1 MAPREA
7 TGILPCP
14 PSCGWHMSSPGSSG
28 RKGSAG
34 RQPGVMANPGLNPHP
49 HGPALQTVPLILPS
63 DRGMGPPSATRP
75 LCPCQGRGGSA
86 RPRARGPPSPNLEQ
100 QPAWDHPKG
109 HQGQARAILSPLPP
123 TNAPAVQESQSAGVP
138 TNTHMDQHLQP
149 QTLVKPQAATFLEAS
164 CLLRDR
170 NILNP

>member
-34 RQPGVMANPGLNPHP
+34 RQPAVMASPGLNPHP
-49 HGPALQTVPLILPS
+49 HGAVLQTVPLILPS
-63 DRGMGPPSATRP
+63 DPGTGPPSATRP
-75 LCPCQGRGGSA
+75 LCPCQGRGGPA
-86 RPRARGPPSPNLEQ
+86 RPRARGPPSPSLEQ
-100 QPAWDHPKG
+100 QPAWDHAKG
-109 HQGQARAILSPLPP
+109 HQGQAGAILSPLPSP
-123 TNAPAVQESQSAGVP
+123 TLLPSRSPG
-138 TNTHMDQHLQP
+138 LQGFP
-149 QTLVKPQAATFLEAS
+149 QTPTRTSTYRPKRLSSHKQQLSWKLLAS
-164 CLLRDR
+164 FWDR